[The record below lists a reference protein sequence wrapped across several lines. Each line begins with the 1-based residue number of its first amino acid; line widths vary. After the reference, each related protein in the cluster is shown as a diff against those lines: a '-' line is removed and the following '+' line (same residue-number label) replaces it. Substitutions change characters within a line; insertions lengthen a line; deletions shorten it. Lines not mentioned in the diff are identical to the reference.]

1 VEKGEQIIRDSGL
14 FILMSLFWALNYSFL
29 KIALIYEPP
38 LVVLLFRI
46 IFAAMFSIIFSY
58 SSLKALKGV
67 GYIKLLIMSLLNI
80 SLFMTLWFLGEET
93 EPASISSILI
103 YTYPIISVLFS
114 SLFLNEKLTYL
125 KIIGTFIGFIG
136 LVVIFIYQIEVEFSI
151 GLFLLLSGAFMWAF
165 GTVYYKK
172 YLGKIDQGAVNSI
185 QFIYAIPVILIFT
198 VFEGGFKSLNLNFIL
213 LTLYMG
219 SLGTAV
225 AYFIY
230 LSLLKRYNI
239 SHISPY
245 LFSVPAFSIFLS
257 LIINKEI
264 ITLNTVAG
272 FSLISLGIFL
282 SSR

>member
-1 VEKGEQIIRDSGL
+1 MEKGEQIVRDSGL

-46 IFAAMFSIIFSY
+46 IFAAIFSVIFSY
-58 SSLKALKGV
+58 SSLKALKGI
-67 GYIKLLIMSLLNI
+67 GFIKLLIMSLLNI

-114 SLFLNEKLTYL
+114 SLFLNEKLTIL

-136 LVVIFIYQIEVEFSI
+136 LVVIFIYQIQVEFSI

-172 YLGKIDQGAVNSI
+172 YLGTINQGAVNSI
-185 QFIYAIPVILIFT
+185 QFIYAIPVILIFAA
-198 VFEGGFKSLNLNFIL
+198 FEGGFKTLNLNFIL
-213 LTLYMG
+213 ITLYMG

-230 LSLLKRYNI
+230 LSLLKRYNV

-257 LIINKEI
+257 IIINNEI
-264 ITLNTVAG
+264 ITLNTLAG
-272 FSLISLGIFL
+272 FLLISIGIFL

>member
-1 VEKGEQIIRDSGL
+1 VEKGEQIVRDSGL

-46 IFAAMFSIIFSY
+46 IFAAIFSVIFSY
-58 SSLKALKGV
+58 SSLKALKGI
-67 GYIKLLIMSLLNI
+67 GFIKLLIMSLLNI

-114 SLFLNEKLTYL
+114 SLFLNEKLTIL

-136 LVVIFIYQIEVEFSI
+136 LVVIFIYQIQVEFSI

-172 YLGKIDQGAVNSI
+172 YLGTINQGAVNSI
-185 QFIYAIPVILIFT
+185 QFIYAIPVILIFAA
-198 VFEGGFKSLNLNFIL
+198 FEGGFKTLNLNFIL
-213 LTLYMG
+213 ITLYMG

-230 LSLLKRYNI
+230 LSLLKRYNV

-257 LIINKEI
+257 IIINNEI
-264 ITLNTVAG
+264 ITLNTLAG
-272 FSLISLGIFL
+272 FLLISIGIFL

>member
-1 VEKGEQIIRDSGL
+1 MGKGERILKDSIM

-29 KIALIYEPP
+29 KIAIEYEPP

-46 IFAAMFSIIFSY
+46 IFAAIFSFMFSY
-58 SSLKALKGV
+58 SSFGALKGI
-67 GYIKLLIMSLLNI
+67 GFFKLLIMSLLNI

-114 SLFLNEKLTYL
+114 ALFLGEKLTPL
-125 KIIGTFIGFIG
+125 KITGTFVGFIG
-136 LVVIFIYQIEVEFSI
+136 LIVIFIYQIQVKFSI
-151 GLFLLLSGAFMWAF
+151 GLFLLLAGALMWSF

-172 YLGKIDQGAVNSI
+172 YLGNIDQRAVNSI
-185 QFIYAIPVILIFT
+185 QFMYAIPVILIFT
-198 VFEGGFKSLNLNFIL
+198 IFDGGFKPLNLNFL
-213 LTLYMG
+213 LITLYMG

-230 LSLLKRYNI
+230 LSLLKKYNV

-257 LIINKEI
+257 LLINKEI
-264 ITLNTVAG
+264 IALNTIIG
-272 FSLISLGIFL
+272 FLLVSAGIFL

>member
-1 VEKGEQIIRDSGL
+1 MEKGEQIIRDSGL

-46 IFAAMFSIIFSY
+46 IFAAIFSIIFSY

-198 VFEGGFKSLNLNFIL
+198 VFEGGFKSLSLNFIL

-230 LSLLKRYNI
+230 LSLLKRYNV

-282 SSR
+282 SSK

>member
-46 IFAAMFSIIFSY
+46 IFAAIFSIIFSY

-114 SLFLNEKLTYL
+114 SLFLNEKLTHL

-198 VFEGGFKSLNLNFIL
+198 VFEGGFKSLSLNFIL

-230 LSLLKRYNI
+230 LSLLKRYNV

>member
-46 IFAAMFSIIFSY
+46 IFAAIFSIIFSY

-198 VFEGGFKSLNLNFIL
+198 VFEGGFKSLSLNFIL

-230 LSLLKRYNI
+230 LSLLKRYNV

>member
-1 VEKGEQIIRDSGL
+1 MEKGEQIIRDSGL

-46 IFAAMFSIIFSY
+46 IFAAIFSIIFSY

-114 SLFLNEKLTYL
+114 SLFLNEKLTHL

-198 VFEGGFKSLNLNFIL
+198 VFEGGFKSLSLNFIL

-230 LSLLKRYNI
+230 LSLLKRYNV

>member
-1 VEKGEQIIRDSGL
+1 MEKGEQIVRDSGL

-46 IFAAMFSIIFSY
+46 IFAAIFSVIFSY
-58 SSLKALKGV
+58 SSLKALKGI
-67 GYIKLLIMSLLNI
+67 GFIKLLIMSLLNI

-114 SLFLNEKLTYL
+114 SLFLNEKLTIL

-136 LVVIFIYQIEVEFSI
+136 LVVIFIYQIRVEFSI

-172 YLGKIDQGAVNSI
+172 YLGTINQGAINSI
-185 QFIYAIPVILIFT
+185 QFIYAIPVILIFAA
-198 VFEGGFKSLNLNFIL
+198 FEGGFKTLNLNFIL
-213 LTLYMG
+213 ITLYMG

-230 LSLLKRYNI
+230 LSLLKRYNV

-257 LIINKEI
+257 IIINKEI
-264 ITLNTVAG
+264 ITFNTLAG
-272 FSLISLGIFL
+272 FLLISIGIFL

>member
-1 VEKGEQIIRDSGL
+1 MEKGEQIIRDSGL

-46 IFAAMFSIIFSY
+46 IFAAIFSIIFSY

-198 VFEGGFKSLNLNFIL
+198 VFEGGFKSLSLNFIL

-230 LSLLKRYNI
+230 LSLLKRYNV

>member
-1 VEKGEQIIRDSGL
+1 MEKGEQIIRDSGL

-46 IFAAMFSIIFSY
+46 IFAAIFSIIFSY
-58 SSLKALKGV
+58 SSLKVLKGV

-136 LVVIFIYQIEVEFSI
+136 LVIIFIYQIEIKFSI

-230 LSLLKRYNI
+230 LSLLKRYNV

-264 ITLNTVAG
+264 ITLNTVVG

>member
-1 VEKGEQIIRDSGL
+1 MEKGEQIVRDSGL

-46 IFAAMFSIIFSY
+46 IFAAIFSVIFSY
-58 SSLKALKGV
+58 SSLKALKGI
-67 GYIKLLIMSLLNI
+67 GFIKLLIMSLLNI

-114 SLFLNEKLTYL
+114 SLFLNEKLTIL

-136 LVVIFIYQIEVEFSI
+136 LVVIFIYQIQVEFSI

-172 YLGKIDQGAVNSI
+172 YLGTINQGAVNSI
-185 QFIYAIPVILIFT
+185 QFIYAIPVILIFAA
-198 VFEGGFKSLNLNFIL
+198 FEGGFKTLNLNFIL
-213 LTLYMG
+213 ITLYMG

-230 LSLLKRYNI
+230 LSLLKRYNV

-257 LIINKEI
+257 IIINKEI
-264 ITLNTVAG
+264 ITFNTLAG
-272 FSLISLGIFL
+272 FLLISIGIFL

>member
-136 LVVIFIYQIEVEFSI
+136 LVVIFIYQIEIEFSI

-198 VFEGGFKSLNLNFIL
+198 VFEGGFKPLNLNFIL

>member
-1 VEKGEQIIRDSGL
+1 MEKGGQIGRDSGL

-46 IFAAMFSIIFSY
+46 IFAAIFSVIFSY
-58 SSLKALKGV
+58 SSLKALKGI
-67 GYIKLLIMSLLNI
+67 GFIKLLIMSLLNI
-80 SLFMTLWFLGEET
+80 SLFMSFWFLGEET

-114 SLFLNEKLTYL
+114 SLFLNEKLTFL

-136 LVVIFIYQIEVEFSI
+136 LIVIFIYQIQIEFSI

-172 YLGKIDQGAVNSI
+172 YLGTIDQGAVNSI

-198 VFEGGFKSLNLNFIL
+198 VFEGGFKPLNLNFIL
-213 LTLYMG
+213 ITLYMG

-230 LSLLKRYNI
+230 LSLLKRYNV

-257 LIINKEI
+257 LLINKEI
-264 ITLNTVAG
+264 IAMNTVVG
-272 FSLISLGIFL
+272 FLLVSAGIFL

>member
-46 IFAAMFSIIFSY
+46 IFAAIFSIIFSY

-198 VFEGGFKSLNLNFIL
+198 VFEGGFKSLSLNFIL

-230 LSLLKRYNI
+230 LSLLKRYNV

-282 SSR
+282 SSK